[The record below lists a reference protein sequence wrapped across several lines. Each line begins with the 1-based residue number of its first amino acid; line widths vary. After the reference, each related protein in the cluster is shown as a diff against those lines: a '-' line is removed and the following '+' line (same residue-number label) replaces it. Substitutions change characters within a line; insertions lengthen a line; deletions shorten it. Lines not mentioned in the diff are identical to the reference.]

1 MTKFK
6 RYITTYTVKVDVLT
20 SGETA
25 AAAEK
30 AAFNRLVH
38 QIMPNLN
45 RFDSASTFDGIGRT
59 EEYSGEACVV

>member
-6 RYITTYTVKVDVLT
+6 RYVTTYTVKVDVLT
-20 SGETA
+20 SGET
-25 AAAEK
+25 AAEK

-45 RFDSASTFDGIGRT
+45 RFDSASTFDGIGHT
-59 EEYSGEACVV
+59 EEYHAKSCVV

>member
-6 RYITTYTVKVDVLT
+6 RYVTTYTVKVDVLT
-20 SGETA
+20 SGETS

-30 AAFNRLVH
+30 AAFNRLVN

-59 EEYSGEACVV
+59 EEYSRETCVV

>member
-20 SGETA
+20 SGETP

-30 AAFNRLVH
+30 AAFNRLVN

-45 RFDSASTFDGIGRT
+45 RFDSASTFDGIGHT
-59 EEYSGEACVV
+59 EEYSREACVV